1 MFVMFLMVK
10 TGVVCEKIFDR
21 KIYETSIQ
29 TCPFIPGKISRKL
42 NDMLRLQ
49 IHDPAWLQ

>member
-29 TCPFIPGKISRKL
+29 ACPLFQEK
-42 NDMLRLQ
+42 
-49 IHDPAWLQ
+49 